1 MMARRID
8 TLGAVD
14 NRHETTTTT
23 PPPSPPSPQLA
34 EDVYSSDGDYER
46 DDYNGARSAL

>member
-8 TLGAVD
+8 NLGD
-14 NRHETTTTT
+14 SRNEMSTTTTT

-34 EDVYSSDGDYER
+34 GDLYSSD
-46 DDYNGARSAL
+46 DDYNDYNNGARSAL